1 LQSLELRL
9 QQAREDNLPYE
20 EFLFRL
26 LTDEVERRDGKQLEQ
41 RVRRANFEHAKTL
54 EDFDFHFNPN
64 VPKARIV
71 DLATCSFVDR
81 RQNVLLLGPTGV
93 GKSHI
98 AQALGHRACRLGKN
112 VLHIAAQDL
121 FKQLRAAR
129 ADGSHDR
136 RMLRFTT
143 PELLIIDDLG
153 LRPVR
158 DDEPVDLYEIVRT
171 RYERSATLITS
182 NRSAPEMGEL
192 FGDPLLAS
200 AAMDRLLHDAH
211 VLILEGASFRN
222 PVTAANPRRTT
233 NQRLQHDEPTTQ
245 KGGSAWPIRTA
256 QRWPHQLALGAGPN
270 GWIRFA
276 DPRRIREGDR

>member
-1 LQSLELRL
+1 MSAIDDLVPLLKKLRLSGVLQSLELRL
-9 QQAREDNLPYE
+9 QQAREDSLPYE

-41 RVRRANFEHAKTL
+41 RVRKANFEHAKTL

-64 VPKARIV
+64 VPKARVI

-112 VLHIAAQDL
+112 VLHVAAQDL

-129 ADGSHDR
+129 ADQSHDR

-143 PELLIIDDLG
+143 PDLLIIDDLG
-153 LRPVR
+153 LRPLR
-158 DDEPVDLYEIVRT
+158 DDEPVDLYEIIRT

-182 NRSAPEMGEL
+182 NRSASEMGEL

-211 VLILEGASFRN
+211 VLILDGASFRN
-222 PVTAANPRRTT
+222 PGDRRKSKKT
-233 NQRLQHDEPTTQ
+233 NQPEAST
-245 KGGSAWPIRTA
+245 
-256 QRWPHQLALGAGPN
+256 
-270 GWIRFA
+270 
-276 DPRRIREGDR
+276 

>member
-1 LQSLELRL
+1 MSVIDELIPLLKKLRLSGVLQSLELRL
-9 QQAREDNLPYE
+9 TQAREDNLPYE

-26 LTDEVERRDGKQLEQ
+26 LSDEVERRDGKQLDQ

-64 VPKARIV
+64 VPKGKVI
-71 DLATCSFVDR
+71 DLATCSFVEQ

-98 AQALGHRACRLGKN
+98 AQSLGHRACRLGKS
-112 VLHIAAQDL
+112 VLYVPAQDL

-136 RMLRFTT
+136 RMLRFTGVD
-143 PELLIIDDLG
+143 LLIIDDLG
-153 LRPVR
+153 LRPLR
-158 DDEPVDLYEIVRT
+158 DDEPIDLYEIIRA
-171 RYERSATLITS
+171 RYERQSTLITS
-182 NRSAPEMGEL
+182 NRTAQEMGEL

-211 VLILEGASFRN
+211 VLILDGASFRN
-222 PVTAANPRRTT
+222 PPLERRRPRKNQQTETT
-233 NQRLQHDEPTTQ
+233 
-245 KGGSAWPIRTA
+245 S
-256 QRWPHQLALGAGPN
+256 
-270 GWIRFA
+270 
-276 DPRRIREGDR
+276 

>member
-1 LQSLELRL
+1 MSTIDELVPLLKKLRLSGVLQSLELRL
-9 QQAREDNLPYE
+9 QQAREDSLPYE

-26 LTDEVERRDGKQLEQ
+26 LSDEVERRDGKQLEQ
-41 RVRRANFEHAKTL
+41 RVRRANFEHDKTL

-64 VPKARIV
+64 VPKARVI
-71 DLATCSFVDR
+71 DLATCSFVEK
-81 RQNVLLLGPTGV
+81 RQSVLLLGPAGV

-98 AQALGHRACRLGKN
+98 AQALGHRACRLGKS
-112 VLHIAAQDL
+112 VLHVVAQDL

-143 PELLIIDDLG
+143 PDLLIIDDLG
-153 LRPVR
+153 LRPLR
-158 DDEPVDLYEIVRT
+158 DDEPVDLYEIIRT
-171 RYERSATLITS
+171 RYERHSTMITS
-182 NRSAPEMGEL
+182 NRTASEMGEL

-222 PVTAANPRRTT
+222 PGERRKSKKNIQPEAST
-233 NQRLQHDEPTTQ
+233 
-245 KGGSAWPIRTA
+245 
-256 QRWPHQLALGAGPN
+256 
-270 GWIRFA
+270 
-276 DPRRIREGDR
+276 

>member
-1 LQSLELRL
+1 MSAIDELVPHLKKLRLSGILQSLELRL
-9 QQAREDNLPYE
+9 QQEDSLPYE

-26 LTDEVERRDGKQLEQ
+26 LSDEVERRDGKQLEQ

-64 VPKARIV
+64 VPKARVI
-71 DLATCSFVDR
+71 DLATCGFVER

-98 AQALGHRACRLGKN
+98 AQSLGHRACRLGRS
-112 VLHIAAQDL
+112 VLHVAAQDL

-143 PELLIIDDLG
+143 PDLLIIDDLG
-153 LRPVR
+153 LRPLR
-158 DDEPVDLYEIVRT
+158 DDEPVDLYEIIRA
-171 RYERSATLITS
+171 RYERHSTLITS
-182 NRSAPEMGEL
+182 NRTAPEMGEL

-222 PVTAANPRRTT
+222 PGERRKSKKNNQTEAAP
-233 NQRLQHDEPTTQ
+233 
-245 KGGSAWPIRTA
+245 
-256 QRWPHQLALGAGPN
+256 
-270 GWIRFA
+270 
-276 DPRRIREGDR
+276 

>member
-1 LQSLELRL
+1 MSTIDELVPYLKKLRLSGILQSLQLRL
-9 QQAREDNLPYE
+9 TQAREDNLPFE

-26 LTDEVERRDGKQLEQ
+26 LSDEVERRDGKQLEQ
-41 RVRRANFEHAKTL
+41 RVRRANFDHAKTL

-64 VPKARIV
+64 VPKAKVI
-71 DLATCSFVDR
+71 DLATCNFVEQ

-98 AQALGHRACRLGKN
+98 AQSLGHRACRLGKS
-112 VLHIAAQDL
+112 VLHVAAHDL

-129 ADGSHDR
+129 ADGSHDK

-153 LRPVR
+153 LRPLR
-158 DDEPVDLYEIVRT
+158 DDEPVDLYEIIRT
-171 RYERSATLITS
+171 RYERHSTLITS

-222 PVTAANPRRTT
+222 PPGERRRSKK
-233 NQRLQHDEPTTQ
+233 N
-245 KGGSAWPIRTA
+245 A
-256 QRWPHQLALGAGPN
+256 QQEAST
-270 GWIRFA
+270 
-276 DPRRIREGDR
+276 